1 MRKLFLFL
9 IPIFFASRPALAQN
23 AERLP
28 KMGAFFT
35 FGENDVI
42 RFENT
47 ECDCGCDGDG
57 FWNAGLMYLQPFADH
72 FSFKTGLSFQKHNYT
87 TSWIDFSENN
97 YLMELKRSGT
107 IALLDVPLGIRAEF
121 LKFLYTDLGI
131 LLDIET
137 QNTNIDC
144 QSGVGSEFGLGARY
158 VLKNGWEVAVGA
170 QMQLHSLIAFNRST
184 YQQHFTNS
192 GVFVQM
198 LFPLKK

>member
-1 MRKLFLFL
+1 MNSMRKLFLFL

-107 IALLDVPLGIRAEF
+107 IAAGRSAWHSRRIPEVFIYRPWHPVR
-121 LKFLYTDLGI
+121 YRN
-131 LLDIET
+131 

-192 GVFVQM
+192 GVFVQCCS
-198 LFPLKK
+198 L